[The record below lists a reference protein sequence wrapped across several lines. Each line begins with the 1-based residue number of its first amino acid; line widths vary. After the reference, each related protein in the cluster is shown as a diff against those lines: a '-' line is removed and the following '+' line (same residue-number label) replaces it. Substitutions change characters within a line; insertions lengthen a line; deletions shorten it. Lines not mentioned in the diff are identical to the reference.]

1 MDPPGAATAGA
12 AGRSRAG
19 FALQDEMCVAL
30 TRPLLLALER
40 QVRDRTPH
48 PRGHSRTLGRCR
60 RAWRVQHEVRSVVA
74 AGCAA
79 VAVYAARPA
88 LATLIV
94 THECAP
100 HRAQWAH
107 SHLRAFRTGPVP
119 TWA

>member
-1 MDPPGAATAGA
+1 MDPPGPQPPAQPC
-12 AGRSRAG
+12 G

-40 QVRDRTPH
+40 LVRDRTPH
-48 PRGHSRTLGRCR
+48 ARAYSRTLGRCR

-88 LATLIV
+88 LAALIV

-100 HRAQWAH
+100 HPAQRAH